1 MTYVSLSVET
11 CSVIVQ
17 GEHIIMD
24 LMYYTNL
31 TKTSTGFNDERT
43 VVVEMRHFGY

>member
-1 MTYVSLSVET
+1 MET

-24 LMYYTNL
+24 LMYYTNP
-31 TKTSTGFNDERT
+31 TKTSTGLNNERT
-43 VVVEMRHFGY
+43 VVVEMRHLGY